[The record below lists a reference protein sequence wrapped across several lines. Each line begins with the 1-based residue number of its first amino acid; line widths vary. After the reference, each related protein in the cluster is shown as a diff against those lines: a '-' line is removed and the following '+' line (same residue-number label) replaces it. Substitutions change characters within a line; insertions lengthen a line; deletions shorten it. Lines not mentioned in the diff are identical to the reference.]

1 MLVKLKLPI
10 WEGTYKS
17 ANQGEIKDFNLFFNE
32 KINLIQQKY
41 VSKIFYEDKDYS
53 FITLPPGSSAYANK
67 IGDSYIRRIS
77 KFIKGR
83 EIHNVLEI
91 GAGSD
96 YIAKGIYKN
105 NKYNSAT
112 LIDPALRINF
122 SRKIQTIKSYYPSAK
137 IEHQKYDFIYSI
149 NTLEHVLNPK
159 KFLMQVRKNITKD
172 GLALFIFPSI
182 EEQFRRGDIGAL
194 LHEHINYFDYKSSRF
209 LFQKCGFNILEFSSK
224 NDEITILTSKESLP
238 LRNQIV
244 YCDNEIEE
252 ISTTFAKMLA
262 KIKLNKEKILNYHSK
277 GLKIGFHGACNAL
290 SNFLYLSELYKIKDF
305 YIFDSDSTKTNTYLP
320 LSCNKILNSRSNLYK
335 DMDVLFISASTF
347 GREIFNYAKDFI
359 NPINIINLFE

>member
-1 MLVKLKLPI
+1 LLVKLKLPI

-149 NTLEHVLNPK
+149 NTL
-159 KFLMQVRKNITKD
+159 
-172 GLALFIFPSI
+172 
-182 EEQFRRGDIGAL
+182 
-194 LHEHINYFDYKSSRF
+194 
-209 LFQKCGFNILEFSSK
+209 
-224 NDEITILTSKESLP
+224 
-238 LRNQIV
+238 
-244 YCDNEIEE
+244 
-252 ISTTFAKMLA
+252 
-262 KIKLNKEKILNYHSK
+262 
-277 GLKIGFHGACNAL
+277 
-290 SNFLYLSELYKIKDF
+290 
-305 YIFDSDSTKTNTYLP
+305 
-320 LSCNKILNSRSNLYK
+320 
-335 DMDVLFISASTF
+335 
-347 GREIFNYAKDFI
+347 
-359 NPINIINLFE
+359 